1 MNYTTP
7 DDIRAASTVVELAH
21 AEFPDVLVMYIEA
34 LHRNDDHLF
43 EFTLRGKSVRVEFS
57 TEAIE
62 DEDRTCDLLNLIR
75 RAVHQ
80 IR

>member
-1 MNYTTP
+1 LESVQAETP
-7 DDIRAASTVVELAH
+7 GVFVT
-21 AEFPDVLVMYIEA
+21 YIEA
-34 LHRNDDHLF
+34 LHRNDCHLF
-43 EFTLRGKSVRVEFS
+43 EFALSGKSARVEIS

-62 DEDRTCDLLNLIR
+62 DEDRTCDLLNRVR